1 MQKGLDNKVKGDYSY
16 YWCCCFALAIL
27 EGGGVYT
34 IAQMPFDQTDAWFM
48 FGGLIGGS
56 FAINAFLQKYAYGS
70 WSQLTKDQ
78 QYENAGNFKGL
89 FGDAIMSLLFFMGT
103 MGTIN
108 ELTGLD
114 TGIDDYSNFGYM
126 GGKFTVAFT
135 GMMLPFILMNVG
147 AAVAGSD
154 SIRNSDCASKL
165 GMIGIAG
172 VFFSFLI
179 TVFVN
184 DGSCFFAYKNEIFV
198 DAPSLGKWPEFEGK
212 NMDFH
217 RLITPVQA
225 SAAGRAFVSQKYCTV
240 YKDSMVSICIFF
252 VR

>member
-1 MQKGLDNKVKGDYSY
+1 
-16 YWCCCFALAIL
+16 
-27 EGGGVYT
+27 
-34 IAQMPFDQTDAWFM
+34 M

-89 FGDAIMSLLFFMGT
+89 FGDTIMSLLFFMGT

-108 ELTGLD
+108 SGLGLD
-114 TGIDDYSNFGYM
+114 NGKSDYSNFGYM

-147 AAVAGSD
+147 AAVAGTD

-172 VFFSFLI
+172 VFFSFI
-179 TVFVN
+179 VAVFVN
-184 DGSCFFAYKNEIFV
+184 DGSCFFAYKNEIFLDTCTATSPSA
-198 DAPSLGKWPEFEGK
+198 DATTITECANAAAFQTEAKCLDVVADDGNSVCTYSSEPVVGKWPEFEGK

-217 RLITPVQA
+217 RLITLVQA

-252 VR
+252 FVR